1 MDFLKK
7 LGVNKE
13 NFGASL
19 GSGDWSTTKDAG
31 KIDSYNPSTDELI
44 GSVYQC
50 NTDDYNRIVKESI
63 EAYDHWRT
71 VPAPERGQLV
81 RQLGDALRDNKDA
94 LGSLVALEMGKIKQE
109 GDGEVQEMIDIA
121 DFAVGQSRM
130 LYGKTM
136 HSERQDHRI
145 MSNGIQLV

>member
-7 LGVNKE
+7 LAVNKE
-13 NFGASL
+13 NFGAST
-19 GSGDWSTTKDAG
+19 GPGNWSTTKDAG

-50 NTDDYNRIVKESI
+50 NTDDYTNLVKQSI
-63 EAYDHWRT
+63 EAFNHWRT

-94 LGSLVALEMGKIKQE
+94 LGSLVALEMGKIST
-109 GDGEVQEMIDIA
+109 
-121 DFAVGQSRM
+121 VGLAPAIFGPWMNISGSSLATWWRD
-130 LYGKTM
+130 KDP
-136 HSERQDHRI
+136 ENNI
-145 MSNGIQLV
+145 NK